1 MTAQPDR
8 RDRAFFDLSTR
19 VKLRVSG
26 ADRLRFLNGQ
36 LTNDVRKATDT
47 KAIEACVLNAKGKI
61 EAHLF
66 FHTAGDAFLLDA
78 NLSLQQ
84 TLQAR
89 LERYIIADDVQVEDV
104 TRGVVPRVEGL
115 SRRAKRAAG
124 ALDIRTAGGAPA
136 RS

>member
-1 MTAQPDR
+1 MTAQLR
-8 RDRAFFDLSTR
+8 STEQFFDLSAR

-78 NLSLQQ
+78 NLALQQ

-104 TRGVVPRVEGL
+104 TE
-115 SRRAKRAAG
+115 
-124 ALDIRTAGGAPA
+124 
-136 RS
+136 